1 MNSGPI
7 FCRKRPK
14 LFLVEIRHQVVADD
28 DTVAEVM
35 TWTTGPSPKRA
46 VRAWRTANK
55 DAVVTGTKILA
66 GEGKPVG
73 NIPQYTP
80 INQSKPP
87 RRPHAQHAA

>member
-1 MNSGPI
+1 MNPGPI
-7 FCRKRPK
+7 FCHKRPK

-28 DTVAEVM
+28 DTVAEVK

-73 NIPQYTP
+73 NIPQYMP

-87 RRPHAQHAA
+87 RRPHAQPAA